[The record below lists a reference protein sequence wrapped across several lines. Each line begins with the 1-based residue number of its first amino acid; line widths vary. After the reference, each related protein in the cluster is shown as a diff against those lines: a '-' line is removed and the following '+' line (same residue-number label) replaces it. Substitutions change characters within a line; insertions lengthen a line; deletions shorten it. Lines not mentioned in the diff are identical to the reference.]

1 MRSRRLK
8 RCAVLALAA
17 ILPLPAWSTERPL
30 WEVGAGFGV
39 LSIPDFRGADGRTTY
54 ALPIPFLQYRG
65 EFLRVDREGVQGFL
79 FRTNGVRLKL
89 SVAAAP
95 PAKSGD
101 GTREDMPDLDPALEI
116 GPALEVTLFGNQ
128 AGDTALTLNFP
139 LRAVLTTDLSRVDGA
154 GWVFSPYVQYET
166 LVGADW
172 SIDVSLGPMFASE
185 AYHDYYYEVAPEFAT
200 LRRPVYDADGGYSGS
215 RITVSLSKRFDR
227 FWIGVLARY
236 DNLSGA
242 TFADSPLVQTEH
254 SFMAGIGVA
263 WILAQ
268 SETTVESRR

>member
-1 MRSRRLK
+1 
-8 RCAVLALAA
+8 
-17 ILPLPAWSTERPL
+17 
-30 WEVGAGFGV
+30 
-39 LSIPDFRGADGRTTY
+39 
-54 ALPIPFLQYRG
+54 
-65 EFLRVDREGVQGFL
+65 
-79 FRTNGVRLKL
+79 
-89 SVAAAP
+89 
-95 PAKSGD
+95 
-101 GTREDMPDLDPALEI
+101 
-116 GPALEVTLFGNQ
+116 
-128 AGDTALTLNFP
+128 
-139 LRAVLTTDLSRVDGA
+139 
-154 GWVFSPYVQYET
+154 
-166 LVGADW
+166 
-172 SIDVSLGPMFASE
+172 MFASE